1 MFCPHCGN
9 QIKEGSAFCS
19 HCGSAINQSTVVEQK
34 NISSL
39 AANSPVK
46 SPEDTVPQMVFLGIT
61 LPPEFADAERNI
73 NKARKE
79 KIDAAY
85 VENPANEAAVSQILG
100 EGRAYYESQFRMIQT
115 SGGCNINWF
124 SLLFGISHAAYK
136 GVWREWLM
144 AMKYPII
151 AYIAAKLFASLAW
164 WGDFGIIIVLDAIL
178 SIGTGIWL
186 FIWWIRTSL
195 NFNKM
200 YLVHV
205 NHKLET
211 NNLTADDSWNRVG
224 IAFAISAALN
234 LIIELI
240 YQSAVESSI
249 MSTFGV

>member
-9 QIKEGSAFCS
+9 QIKEGSSFCS
-19 HCGSAINQSTVVEQK
+19 HCGSAINRNKAAENREIV
-34 NISSL
+34 SL
-39 AANSPVK
+39 AANPPVQ
-46 SPEDTVPQMVFLGIT
+46 SSEGTTPQMVFLGIT
-61 LPPEFADAERNI
+61 LPPEFAEAERNI
-73 NKARKE
+73 NEACKE
-79 KIDAAY
+79 KIDASY
-85 VENPANEAAVSQILG
+85 VENPANEAAASQILG

-164 WGDFGIIIVLDAIL
+164 WGDFGIGIVLDTIL
-178 SIGTGIWL
+178 SIGTGLWL

-195 NFNKM
+195 SFNKM
-200 YLVHV
+200 YLIHV
-205 NHKLET
+205 NHKLKT
-211 NNLTADDSWNRVG
+211 NDLTADDSWNRVG

-249 MSTFGV
+249 MSTFGI